1 MARFNNPLASVH
13 VAAPCQADWNQM
25 MGDERVRFC
34 GECSLNVFNLSAMTR
49 SEAEALIARSEGRL
63 CVKFYRRRDGS
74 IITQDCPVGLRAIRR
89 RVSYLAKAIGSA
101 VLSFMA
107 VVGVHETVSS
117 SLAALRPGRTMGV
130 MAERV
135 EPREIADPVVERI
148 HEPVVGQVNYTPIR
162 QHGREDQRRGRTSNR

>member
-1 MARFNNPLASVH
+1 MARFNNPLAGVH

-34 GECSLNVFNLSAMTR
+34 GACNLNVYNLSAMTR
-49 SEAEALIARSEGRL
+49 DQAETLIARTEGRL

-107 VVGVHETVSS
+107 GVGIHEAFSS
-117 SLAALRPGRTMGV
+117 SLALLQPRRTLGEMIQPV
-130 MAERV
+130 SRTVEVADSHSRV
-135 EPREIADPVVERI
+135 QNDPVIGKYVK
-148 HEPVVGQVNYTPIR
+148 T
-162 QHGREDQRRGRTSNR
+162 DTNRKQKRPQSR

>member
-1 MARFNNPLASVH
+1 MARFKNPLAGVR

-25 MGDERVRFC
+25 IGDERVRFC
-34 GECSLNVFNLSAMTR
+34 GACSLNVYNLSAMTR

-89 RVSYLAKAIGSA
+89 RVSYLTKAIASA

-107 VVGVHETVSS
+107 GVGVHEAVSS
-117 SLAALRPGRTMGV
+117 SLAALRPGRTMGT
-130 MAERV
+130 MAERI
-135 EPREIADPVVERI
+135 EPRFDVQDVQMIPDRTREVSVGRLVETGKHRK
-148 HEPVVGQVNYTPIR
+148 PKRSQFR
-162 QHGREDQRRGRTSNR
+162 

>member
-1 MARFNNPLASVH
+1 MARFKNPLAGVR

-34 GECSLNVFNLSAMTR
+34 SECNLNVYNLSAMTR
-49 SEAEALIARSEGRL
+49 SEAETLIARSEGRL

-74 IITQDCPVGLRAIRR
+74 IITQDCPVGLRAIRH
-89 RVSYLAKAIGSA
+89 RVSYLTKAIVSA

-107 VVGVHETVSS
+107 GVGVHEAVSS

-135 EPREIADPVVERI
+135 EPRFDVQDPQVIPER
-148 HEPVVGQVNYTPIR
+148 HRQVSVGQLIET
-162 QHGREDQRRGRTSNR
+162 GRHRKPKRSQFR